1 MQKRAIESEEAVRE
15 TKEDAARRVM
25 TRLLQR
31 LADRL
36 RLAHDAK
43 EKEVL
48 TALLL
53 MKKVVEAEEE
63 NRRVREEAERVLE
76 ETREEARKSV
86 LRKALQKLSD
96 RLKLAHDAKEKEVL
110 AGLLH
115 MKKAVEAEEAVRETK
130 EDAAR
135 RVLRKATM
143 LLADRL
149 KLAHDAKE
157 KEVLLGLLL
166 MKKAVQHE
174 EDVRTLKEEAD
185 RILQETKEEAERA
198 LEQTKNDDAKVLE
211 ETKEEAEKKI
221 LNKITQKL
229 ADRLKLAHDA
239 KEKEVLTA
247 LLHMR
252 KIVESEEMLRETR
265 EDARKNLLKKI
276 TEKLNERLKLAQEAK
291 EKDALIN
298 LLMQKRAI
306 ESEEAVRETKEDAAR
321 RVMTRLLQRLAD
333 RLRLA
338 HDAKEKEVLTALLL
352 MKKVVEAEE
361 ENRRVREEAERV
373 LEETRE
379 EARKSVLRKALQKL
393 SDRLKLAHDA
403 KEKEVLAGL
412 LHMKKAVEAE
422 EAVRET
428 KEDAARRVLRKATM
442 LLADRLKLAHD
453 AKEKEVLLGL
463 LLMKKAVQH
472 EEDVRTLKE
481 EADRILQETKEEA
494 ERALEQT
501 KNDDAKVL
509 EETKEEAEK
518 KILNK
523 ITQKLADRLKLAHDA
538 KEKEVLTALLHMRK
552 IVESE
557 EMLRETREDAR
568 KNLLKKITEKLNER
582 LKLAQEAKEKD
593 ALINLLMQKRAIESE
608 EAVRET
614 KEDAARRVMT
624 RLLQRLAD
632 RLRLAHDAKEKE
644 VLTAL
649 LLMKKVVEAE
659 EENRRVRE
667 EAERV
672 LEETREEARKSVLRK
687 ALQKLSDRL
696 KLAHDAKEKEVL
708 AGLLHM
714 KKAVEAEEAVR
725 ETKED
730 AARRVLRKATMLLAD
745 RLKLA
750 HDAKEKEV
758 LLGLLLMK
766 KAVQHE
772 EDVRTLKEEADRI
785 LQETKEEAERALEQ
799 TKNDDAKVLE
809 ETKEEAEKKILNK
822 ITQKLADR
830 LKLAHDAK
838 EKEVLTALLHM
849 RKIVESE
856 EMLRET
862 REDARKNLLKK
873 ITEKLNER
881 LKLAQ
886 EAKEKDALINLLM
899 QKRAIESEEAVRETK
914 EDAARRVMTRLL
926 QRLADRLR
934 LAHDAKEKEVLT
946 ALLLMKKVVEAE
958 EENRRVREEA
968 ERVLEETREE
978 ARKSVLRKALQKLS
992 DRLKLAHDAKEK
1004 EVLAGLLHMKK
1015 AVEAEEAVRETKEDA
1030 ARRVLRKATMLL
1042 ADRLKLAHD
1051 AKEKEVLLG
1060 LLLMKKAVQHEE
1072 DVRTLKEEADRIL
1085 QETKEEAERALEQ
1098 TKNDDAK
1105 V

>member
-291 EKDALIN
+291 EKDAALLLMKKVVEAEQTSPRRGRESARGDKRRSLIN

-361 ENRRVREEAERV
+361 ENRRVREEAER
-373 LEETRE
+373 EC
-379 EARKSVLRKALQKL
+379 S
-393 SDRLKLAHDA
+393 
-403 KEKEVLAGL
+403 
-412 LHMKKAVEAE
+412 
-422 EAVRET
+422 
-428 KEDAARRVLRKATM
+428 RR
-442 LLADRLKLAHD
+442 
-453 AKEKEVLLGL
+453 
-463 LLMKKAVQH
+463 Q
-472 EEDVRTLKE
+472 
-481 EADRILQETKEEA
+481 
-494 ERALEQT
+494 
-501 KNDDAKVL
+501 
-509 EETKEEAEK
+509 EK
-518 KILNK
+518 K
-523 ITQKLADRLKLAHDA
+523 QG
-538 KEKEVLTALLHMRK
+538 
-552 IVESE
+552 
-557 EMLRETREDAR
+557 
-568 KNLLKKITEKLNER
+568 
-582 LKLAQEAKEKD
+582 
-593 ALINLLMQKRAIESE
+593 
-608 EAVRET
+608 
-614 KEDAARRVMT
+614 RVC
-624 RLLQRLAD
+624 
-632 RLRLAHDAKEKE
+632 
-644 VLTAL
+644 
-649 LLMKKVVEAE
+649 
-659 EENRRVRE
+659 
-667 EAERV
+667 
-672 LEETREEARKSVLRK
+672 
-687 ALQKLSDRL
+687 
-696 KLAHDAKEKEVL
+696 
-708 AGLLHM
+708 
-714 KKAVEAEEAVR
+714 
-725 ETKED
+725 
-730 AARRVLRKATMLLAD
+730 
-745 RLKLA
+745 
-750 HDAKEKEV
+750 
-758 LLGLLLMK
+758 
-766 KAVQHE
+766 
-772 EDVRTLKEEADRI
+772 
-785 LQETKEEAERALEQ
+785 
-799 TKNDDAKVLE
+799 
-809 ETKEEAEKKILNK
+809 
-822 ITQKLADR
+822 
-830 LKLAHDAK
+830 
-838 EKEVLTALLHM
+838 
-849 RKIVESE
+849 
-856 EMLRET
+856 
-862 REDARKNLLKK
+862 
-873 ITEKLNER
+873 
-881 LKLAQ
+881 
-886 EAKEKDALINLLM
+886 
-899 QKRAIESEEAVRETK
+899 
-914 EDAARRVMTRLL
+914 
-926 QRLADRLR
+926 
-934 LAHDAKEKEVLT
+934 
-946 ALLLMKKVVEAE
+946 
-958 EENRRVREEA
+958 
-968 ERVLEETREE
+968 
-978 ARKSVLRKALQKLS
+978 
-992 DRLKLAHDAKEK
+992 
-1004 EVLAGLLHMKK
+1004 
-1015 AVEAEEAVRETKEDA
+1015 
-1030 ARRVLRKATMLL
+1030 
-1042 ADRLKLAHD
+1042 
-1051 AKEKEVLLG
+1051 
-1060 LLLMKKAVQHEE
+1060 
-1072 DVRTLKEEADRIL
+1072 
-1085 QETKEEAERALEQ
+1085 
-1098 TKNDDAK
+1098 
-1105 V
+1105 

>member
-1 MQKRAIESEEAVRE
+1 
-15 TKEDAARRVM
+15 
-25 TRLLQR
+25 
-31 LADRL
+31 
-36 RLAHDAK
+36 
-43 EKEVL
+43 
-48 TALLL
+48 
-53 MKKVVEAEEE
+53 
-63 NRRVREEAERVLE
+63 VLE

-481 EADRILQETKEEA
+481 EAD
-494 ERALEQT
+494 
-501 KNDDAKVL
+501 KVL
-509 EETKEEAEK
+509 E
-518 KILNK
+518 
-523 ITQKLADRLKLAHDA
+523 QDR
-538 KEKEVLTALLHMRK
+538 
-552 IVESE
+552 
-557 EMLRETREDAR
+557 
-568 KNLLKKITEKLNER
+568 
-582 LKLAQEAKEKD
+582 
-593 ALINLLMQKRAIESE
+593 
-608 EAVRET
+608 
-614 KEDAARRVMT
+614 
-624 RLLQRLAD
+624 
-632 RLRLAHDAKEKE
+632 
-644 VLTAL
+644 
-649 LLMKKVVEAE
+649 
-659 EENRRVRE
+659 
-667 EAERV
+667 
-672 LEETREEARKSVLRK
+672 
-687 ALQKLSDRL
+687 
-696 KLAHDAKEKEVL
+696 
-708 AGLLHM
+708 G
-714 KKAVEAEEAVR
+714 
-725 ETKED
+725 
-730 AARRVLRKATMLLAD
+730 
-745 RLKLA
+745 
-750 HDAKEKEV
+750 
-758 LLGLLLMK
+758 
-766 KAVQHE
+766 
-772 EDVRTLKEEADRI
+772 
-785 LQETKEEAERALEQ
+785 
-799 TKNDDAKVLE
+799 
-809 ETKEEAEKKILNK
+809 
-822 ITQKLADR
+822 
-830 LKLAHDAK
+830 
-838 EKEVLTALLHM
+838 
-849 RKIVESE
+849 
-856 EMLRET
+856 
-862 REDARKNLLKK
+862 
-873 ITEKLNER
+873 
-881 LKLAQ
+881 
-886 EAKEKDALINLLM
+886 
-899 QKRAIESEEAVRETK
+899 
-914 EDAARRVMTRLL
+914 
-926 QRLADRLR
+926 
-934 LAHDAKEKEVLT
+934 
-946 ALLLMKKVVEAE
+946 
-958 EENRRVREEA
+958 
-968 ERVLEETREE
+968 
-978 ARKSVLRKALQKLS
+978 
-992 DRLKLAHDAKEK
+992 
-1004 EVLAGLLHMKK
+1004 
-1015 AVEAEEAVRETKEDA
+1015 
-1030 ARRVLRKATMLL
+1030 
-1042 ADRLKLAHD
+1042 
-1051 AKEKEVLLG
+1051 
-1060 LLLMKKAVQHEE
+1060 
-1072 DVRTLKEEADRIL
+1072 
-1085 QETKEEAERALEQ
+1085 
-1098 TKNDDAK
+1098 
-1105 V
+1105 